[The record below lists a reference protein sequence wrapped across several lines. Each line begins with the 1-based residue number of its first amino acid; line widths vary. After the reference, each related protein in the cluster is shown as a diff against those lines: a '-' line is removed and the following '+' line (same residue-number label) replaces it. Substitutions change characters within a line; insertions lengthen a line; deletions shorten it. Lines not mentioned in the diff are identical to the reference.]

1 MSISDYFSCTEIG
14 GLAEVTYHSIYF
26 KNYYFKELDGKKH
39 ILPSIDIDAIT
50 INRPTALSAK
60 DTFFSLLK
68 LYNEICS
75 SSSEDADNAILRWCN
90 SIAHPYNI
98 DRLYDLLV
106 PMDGS
111 VGMFDENTMKLCSFP
126 VLKFKKDLIKL
137 GRHFNFSYALEHLGK
152 NSRIAFELYKE
163 YPEWKEYNYFE
174 PYKKMARKDAGN
186 DEKSLL
192 RAFYRYVAADYESL
206 IHLLVKDFK
215 PQTLQIKLNRETM
228 LPHHTLLV
236 DSVFGIGWFV
246 FSKFITEDAL
256 FIDFKDSQY
265 FDDFEPTEDND
276 YAIKKLTRCL
286 HCGDYIPRSHNRKY
300 CSKDECQAARKRK
313 KSRDCTQRKK
323 EEGRQHYASDLQ

>member
-1 MSISDYFSCTEIG
+1 MSISDYFTCTEIG
-14 GLAEVTYHSIYF
+14 GLTEVTYHNIYF
-26 KNYYFKELDGKKH
+26 KNYYFKELDGKKY

-75 SSSEDADNAILRWCN
+75 LSSEDADNAILRWCN
-90 SIAHPYNI
+90 SNAHPYNI

-111 VGMFDENTMKLCSFP
+111 VGTFDENTMKLCSFP

-192 RAFYRYVAADYESL
+192 RAFYRHVAADYESL

-228 LPHHTLLV
+228 QPHHTLLV
-236 DSVFGIGWFV
+236 DSVFDIGWFV

-256 FIDFKDSQY
+256 FIDFKNSEY

-300 CSKDECQAARKRK
+300 CSKDECQAFRKRK

-323 EEGRQHYASDLQ
+323 EEGR